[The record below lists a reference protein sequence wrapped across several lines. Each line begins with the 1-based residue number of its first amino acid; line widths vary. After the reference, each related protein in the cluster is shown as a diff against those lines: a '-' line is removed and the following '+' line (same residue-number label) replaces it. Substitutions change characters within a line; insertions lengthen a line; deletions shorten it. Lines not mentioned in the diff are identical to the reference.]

1 MHVTIRQI
9 LLFGFFALGLA
20 GGCDSQPQKPP
31 PSLGKAPTAP
41 PAALAREL
49 IFYAWEGDMPQA
61 VLDAFTKETGVKIQY
76 ESFTSQDELVA
87 NLRAGKVY
95 DVATMEN
102 RLVPA
107 LAGEGLLAELNHGNI
122 PNLKNISANY
132 RELSYDPGN
141 RYSLPYNWGTTGLVV
156 RTDLT
161 AQPVTAWA
169 DLWDPRYAGK
179 AGLWYGQER
188 EVIALTLKMLGYS
201 ANSEKPE
208 ELHAAQKR
216 LLELKPN
223 SIRLEDF
230 DTVDSSSVM
239 TSGKAV
245 LSMGYAK
252 DVLESRK
259 TSSNIN
265 YVLPREGA
273 LLWGDNFVIPAK
285 SSEKYTAEV
294 FINFLLRPDI
304 NAMITN
310 NNLYATPNEAA
321 LPLIDPAIR
330 NDRVIFPTNEDLQNA
345 EVMLPLSPTGEKLY
359 AEIWEKFL
367 GTKP

>member
-1 MHVTIRQI
+1 
-9 LLFGFFALGLA
+9 
-20 GGCDSQPQKPP
+20 
-31 PSLGKAPTAP
+31 
-41 PAALAREL
+41 
-49 IFYAWEGDMPQA
+49 
-61 VLDAFTKETGVKIQY
+61 
-76 ESFTSQDELVA
+76 
-87 NLRAGKVY
+87 
-95 DVATMEN
+95 
-102 RLVPA
+102 
-107 LAGEGLLAELNHGNI
+107 
-122 PNLKNISANY
+122 
-132 RELSYDPGN
+132 
-141 RYSLPYNWGTTGLVV
+141 
-156 RTDLT
+156 
-161 AQPVTAWA
+161 
-169 DLWDPRYAGK
+169 
-179 AGLWYGQER
+179 
-188 EVIALTLKMLGYS
+188 MLGYS

-230 DTVDSSSVM
+230 DMVDSSSVM

-259 TSSNIN
+259 TSSNTN

-273 LLWGDNFVIPAK
+273 LMWGDNFVIPAK

-294 FINFLLRPDI
+294 FINLLLRPDI

-330 NDRVIFPTNEDLQNA
+330 R
-345 EVMLPLSPTGEKLY
+345 
-359 AEIWEKFL
+359 
-367 GTKP
+367 